1 MKCKDRLSGS
11 CAKSAGN
18 VNSTSSTLYHRT
30 SVKIIVN
37 EAFEILLHMDLSHQL
52 TDVGEKLEGAEKV
65 TFPLRLGW
73 PMFQRVQD
81 ALLKQFLIQN
91 TNFDS

>member
-1 MKCKDRLSGS
+1 
-11 CAKSAGN
+11 
-18 VNSTSSTLYHRT
+18 
-30 SVKIIVN
+30 
-37 EAFEILLHMDLSHQL
+37 MDLSHQL